1 MSAICQQDTTSEC
14 SFFNVFGCVSSN
26 TLQLISLFC
35 QYCSPFIAFP
45 YTFLPHLPKSSK
57 KFENHFLASKI
68 RQCLSNKNQQKNL
81 DKNTTVATHT
91 HYSQRRS
98 IQKPGFYTEH
108 QVLSGMSGFDKFSKL
123 RFFRIR
129 RKNWA
134 ENQDAMKLPLMLCWV

>member
-1 MSAICQQDTTSEC
+1 MSDFITAICQQDTTSEC

-35 QYCSPFIAFP
+35 QYCSPFYCFSL
-45 YTFLPHLPKSSK
+45 YFLAPPSKSSK
-57 KFENHFLASKI
+57 KFETHFLASKI

-123 RFFRIR
+123 RFFQDQKEILGR
-129 RKNWA
+129 
-134 ENQDAMKLPLMLCWV
+134 ENP